1 MSKIEEGGRAPDFA
15 LPEAAGKTVSLSEF
29 QGKDVVLF
37 FYPKDGT
44 PG

>member
-1 MSKIEEGGRAPDFA
+1 MSRIEEGGRAPDFA
-15 LPEAAGKTVSLSEF
+15 LRDAAGKTVSLSEF

-37 FYPKDGT
+37 FYPQDDT